1 MKKSSSAS
9 RKKSRAVKAPPGAR
23 AGRPQM
29 PGGYQIA
36 GPRSGSGLLPW
47 SWVDDRLRKAWTYWV
62 ATTRSDGR
70 PHVMPVWAVWSG
82 EAVYFGT
89 DRSSQKARNLASRPA
104 ISVQVEK
111 NDEAIVLEGI
121 AREAPASSLSEI
133 DALYLAKYRTRLL
146 DAPGDLVVYEVRPR
160 RVIAL
165 RERDFNR
172 SATRWLLPA

>member
-1 MKKSSSAS
+1 
-9 RKKSRAVKAPPGAR
+9 
-23 AGRPQM
+23 
-29 PGGYQIA
+29 
-36 GPRSGSGLLPW
+36 
-47 SWVDDRLRKAWTYWV
+47 
-62 ATTRSDGR
+62 
-70 PHVMPVWAVWSG
+70 MPVWAVWSG